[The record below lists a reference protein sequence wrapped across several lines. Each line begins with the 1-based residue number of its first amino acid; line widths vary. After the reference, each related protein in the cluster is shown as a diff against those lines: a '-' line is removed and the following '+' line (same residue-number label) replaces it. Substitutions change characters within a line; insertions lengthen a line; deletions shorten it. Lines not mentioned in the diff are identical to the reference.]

1 MNEWKKEWNWI
12 RSGKKYEW
20 VKKKIVT
27 NLYVHC
33 YDDSNNNDNNDD
45 DPGNK
50 MSS

>member
-1 MNEWKKEWNWI
+1 MSE
-12 RSGKKYEW
+12 
-20 VKKKIVT
+20 KKIVT

-33 YDDSNNNDNNDD
+33 YDDSNYNDDNDD